1 MCCWPAYAAQSSS
14 CIWRGLRPAGIKP
27 VYVFEGKP
35 PELKIE
41 QLKQRREK
49 RDEADKELAAAKEA
63 GDQEAIEKYSK
74 RTTKVGTAVGVLA
87 GSNVHACASSTRGP
101 AAMRAES
108 LKEDSHS
115 CIKQRGPWAH

>member
-1 MCCWPAYAAQSSS
+1 MHVTQ
-14 CIWRGLRPAGIKP
+14 LTPAGIKP

-49 RDEADKELAAAKEA
+49 RDEADKELAAAKES

-74 RTTKVGTAVGVLA
+74 RTTKVRQHTLSSRDIGAQLRA
-87 GSNVHACASSTRGP
+87 APIQCRHGSRSG
-101 AAMRAES
+101 
-108 LKEDSHS
+108 
-115 CIKQRGPWAH
+115 

>member
-1 MCCWPAYAAQSSS
+1 MRLLKQSS
-14 CIWRGLRPAGIKP
+14 CCQPAQRAMPYLRPFMHPLLLLLLRHLLLLCAGIKP

-74 RTTKVGTAVGVLA
+74 RTTKV
-87 GSNVHACASSTRGP
+87 
-101 AAMRAES
+101 
-108 LKEDSHS
+108 
-115 CIKQRGPWAH
+115 

>member
-1 MCCWPAYAAQSSS
+1 MLAQPHLSHAFSSLHYCCYTQ
-14 CIWRGLRPAGIKP
+14 GIRP

-74 RTTKVGTAVGVLA
+74 RTTKVGA
-87 GSNVHACASSTRGP
+87 RDGP
-101 AAMRAES
+101 CDP
-108 LKEDSHS
+108 L
-115 CIKQRGPWAH
+115 G